1 MNNGS
6 WLVLILLMICA
17 VILGVW
23 LSGIGDCC

>member
-6 WLVLILLMICA
+6 WLVLIMAMIAA

-23 LSGIGDCC
+23 LSGTWNCC

>member
-6 WLVLILLMICA
+6 WLVLIMAMIGA

-23 LSGIGDCC
+23 LSGIWNCC